1 MLAAALALAS
11 VTAIVL
17 IAGDEDGR
25 GAPPERG
32 GAGWG
37 SLAPSIFERTEVGA
51 ARIRDRIYV
60 VGGFQS
66 SGGTT
71 GSAARYDISQNRWKR
86 IPKLP
91 IAVNHAAVT
100 ALRARL
106 YVLGGNWPARGAEAK
121 SPRLY
126 RFNPKRKR
134 WRRLPDA
141 PTARAALAFAGK
153 GRRLYAAGGATKV
166 NDRLRR
172 LEIFDVERRRWR
184 RGAKM
189 PTGRNHVGGAIL
201 DGRLYVTGG
210 RPGPVNGGQTT
221 VESYSISGREWR
233 SEPSLEVARSGHAT
247 VAVAG
252 GLVAFGGEELT
263 EGGETI
269 EQVERFDPGAGEWTA
284 LPEMITPRH
293 GLGAAAKGG
302 RLYAL
307 EGGPQPGLHFSRALE
322 YLDVP

>member
-1 MLAAALALAS
+1 M
-11 VTAIVL
+11 
-17 IAGDEDGR
+17 
-25 GAPPERG
+25 
-32 GAGWG
+32 
-37 SLAPSIFERTEVGA
+37 GA

-71 GSAARYDISQNRWKR
+71 GKVARYDISGNRWKR
-86 IPKLP
+86 MPDLP

-100 ALRARL
+100 SLRGRL
-106 YVLGGNWPARGAEAK
+106 YVLGGNWPARGQEAK

-126 RFNPKRKR
+126 RFNPKRRR

-141 PTARAALAFAGK
+141 PTARSALAFAGK
-153 GRRLYAAGGATKV
+153 GRKLYAAGGATKAS
-166 NDRLRR
+166 DRRRR
-172 LEIFDVERRRWR
+172 LEIFNVKRGRWH
-184 RGAKM
+184 RGPGM

-201 DGRLYVTGG
+201 EGRLYVTAG

-221 VESYSISGREWR
+221 VESYSIKGRKWR
-233 SEPSLEVARSGHAT
+233 TEPPLEVGRSGHAT
-247 VAVAG
+247 VAVAAA
-252 GLVAFGGEELT
+252 LVAFGGEELG

-269 EQVERFDPGAGEWTA
+269 EQVERFDPDAGEWTA
-284 LPEMITPRH
+284 LPEMLTPRH
-293 GLGAAAKGG
+293 GVGGVAKGG
-302 RLYAL
+302 RVYAL